1 MFFEAND
8 YKEYLALASELLE
21 SQDVA
26 IWAYCLMPNHI
37 HAVVVPADGNSLARF
52 FAPLHRRYAR
62 ITNTKYGWSG
72 HLWQER
78 FFSVAM
84 DAEHTIAAM
93 RYVEL
98 NPVRAGLTESPRR
111 YRWSSAR
118 GNLGLSA
125 DALIDTCATRTV
137 ISNWREY
144 LGEDED
150 LRQLDNLRK
159 LTRVGRPGGSDSFVK
174 SVEQETGR
182 SVRKQKRPAGSA
194 DKK

>member
-1 MFFEAND
+1 VFFEDTD

-21 SQDVA
+21 SRDIA

-37 HAVVVPADGNSLARF
+37 HAVVVPDHSNSLARF

-62 ITNTKYGWSG
+62 ITNKKNGWSG

-84 DAEHTIAAM
+84 DSEHTIAAM

-125 DALIDTCATRTV
+125 DALLDTHATRTV
-137 ISNWREY
+137 ISNWGEY
-144 LGEDED
+144 LGEEED
-150 LRQLDNLRK
+150 SEQLDKLRK
-159 LTRVGRPGGSDSFVK
+159 LTRIGRPGGSNSFVR
-174 SVEQETGR
+174 SIERETGR
-182 SVRKQKRPAGSA
+182 SVQKRPRRNS
-194 DKK
+194 KC